1 MLAILNLFWN
11 LVFYVSFL
19 RMLFLAS
26 NFVYESCRELAALHQ
41 REKVEPSTSREIST
55 ASQTARCCNPHQTA
69 RKPPSPSKPVSS
81 RGISTASQTARRCNH
96 HQTARC
102 CNPLFTARKPP
113 SSSKPV
119 SSKLVIDKYPHQ
131 QLNEAENEFC
141 EVNEENCDFEET
153 NSWCQ
158 CSCVIS

>member
-11 LVFYVSFL
+11 LAFYVSFL
-19 RMLFLAS
+19 RMLFLTS
-26 NFVYESCRELAALHQ
+26 NFVYQSCRELAALHQ
-41 REKVEPSTSREIST
+41 REKVEPSTSRGISK
-55 ASQTARCCNPHQTA
+55 ASQTARCCNPRLTARKPPSSSKPVSSRGISRASHTARYNPHLTA

-81 RGISTASQTARRCNH
+81 
-96 HQTARC
+96 
-102 CNPLFTARKPP
+102 
-113 SSSKPV
+113 
-119 SSKLVIDKYPHQ
+119 KLVIEKYPHQ

-153 NSWCQ
+153 DSWCQ